1 MLEEN
6 LLIILSLLL
15 SVSLLSMLSNR
26 LGIAYPIFLVVA
38 GLIIGVIPDVPNV
51 TLKPDIVFIIFLPP
65 LLYSAALNTSWRDFR
80 ANIRPISL
88 LAIGLVIFT
97 SCIIALLAHAII
109 PDFSLALGFLLGGI
123 ISPPDAVAATSIISK
138 LKIPKRI
145 VTILEGES
153 LVNDA
158 SSIIVFK
165 FALAAVF
172 TGQFMLWKA
181 SLDFIMVAGV
191 GIFVGLAIA
200 YVIYLIHRF
209 LPTDSV
215 TDTAISLISPYIM
228 YLTAEHFGYSGVLA
242 VVSGG
247 LFLSNFSH
255 KYLNYDSRLQ
265 LQSVWNT
272 VVFLLNGTVFILI
285 GMQIPFIMQG
295 MENYSAGEAIGIA
308 LIISL
313 ASVLIRIFW
322 VYPGTYLPRMLSRKI
337 REREPYP
344 TPKSVFIVAWSGMRG
359 VVSLASALTIP
370 LYLKNKEMFP
380 HRNLILF
387 ITFAVIL
394 FTLVLQGITLP
405 YLIRIL
411 NIQENSSENDSNFIM
426 LNKDLAQ
433 TVLHHIDENYAR
445 EIRDNDM
452 YKRLRGI
459 YQRQQEEYDQQLQNT
474 PEKNLPK
481 QSNKRLRILMLEMIK
496 VQRQQLETF
505 EKEDKY
511 SDELLRNKENE
522 LDFSEARI
530 RKSSV

>member
-15 SVSLLSMLSNR
+15 TVSLLSMLSNR
-26 LGIAYPIFLVVA
+26 LGIAYPIFLVIA
-38 GLIIGVIPDVPNV
+38 GLIIGVIPGIPNV
-51 TLKPDIVFIIFLPP
+51 TLKPDIVFVIFLPP

-97 SCIIALLAHAII
+97 SCIIAVLAHAII
-109 PDFSLALGFLLGGI
+109 PNFPLALGFLLGGI

-138 LKIPKRI
+138 LKVPKRV

-165 FALAAVF
+165 FALAAVI

-181 SLDFIMVAGV
+181 GLEFILVAGV
-191 GIFVGLAIA
+191 GIFIGLAIA
-200 YVIYLIHRF
+200 YAIYLIHRF

-228 YLTAEHFGYSGVLA
+228 YLAAEHFGYSGVLA

-308 LIISL
+308 IIISL
-313 ASVLIRIFW
+313 ASVLIRILW
-322 VYPGTYLPRMLSRKI
+322 VYPATYLPRWFSKKI
-337 REREPYP
+337 RESEPYP
-344 TPKSVFIVAWSGMRG
+344 QLKSVFIVAWSGMRG

-370 LYLKNKEMFP
+370 LFLKNQEMFP

-405 YLIRIL
+405 FLIRKL
-411 NIQENSSENDSNFIM
+411 DIQDNAVANDSNLIM

-445 EIRDNDM
+445 EIKDNDM
-452 YKRLRGI
+452 YKRLRSV

-474 PEKNLPK
+474 PDKKLPK
-481 QSNKRLRILMLEMIK
+481 QSSKRLRGLMLEMIK
-496 VQRQQLETF
+496 VQRQQLENF

-530 RKSSV
+530 RKTNV